1 MEFRQSQ
8 AIYQQIADYIC
19 EEVLT
24 GRWQEGDRIPSVR
37 ELAETAEVNPNT
49 VMRAFGYLQDMGVI
63 HNQRGIGYFVA
74 DGAFEKTRELK
85 RGQFLRRELPVLVK
99 TMDLLDISFEELKTL
114 YGKMKTGTLEDRS

>member
-8 AIYQQIADYIC
+8 AISQQIADYLC